1 MYTTDDVMFSL
12 LLVTFLIVIG
22 LVPVPVPAITIICF
36 PLLLVTFLIVIG
48 LVPVPVPAITITFG

>member
-1 MYTTDDVMFSL
+1 MFSL